1 MNYQPHWDIIYQYRH
16 LLLDGLLA
24 TVHLVLAALPISVL
38 LGLFVAAGRS
48 FPRGRWSML
57 SKLCEAYVEFF
68 RNIPPIVQFF
78 FWNFAVG
85 LGAFPAALVALSVSS
100 SAYIAE
106 IIRAGIAS
114 IPKAQGEAARSSGL
128 SEWQTI
134 FHVILPQAMIR
145 VIPPLSIE
153 FINIIKNSS
162 VAMTIGFAELTFQT
176 QEIEARSFR
185 GFEAATAVTV
195 LYVLLSSVVVILMH
209 AAERAV
215 RLDIRKG

>member
-1 MNYQPHWDIIYQYRH
+1 
-16 LLLDGLLA
+16 
-24 TVHLVLAALPISVL
+24 
-38 LGLFVAAGRS
+38 
-48 FPRGRWSML
+48 
-57 SKLCEAYVEFF
+57 
-68 RNIPPIVQFF
+68 
-78 FWNFAVG
+78 
-85 LGAFPAALVALSVSS
+85 LVALSVSS